1 MNVQVDIAGRYE
13 LRGTLGTGAGTIVHE
28 AFDKL
33 IERRVAVKVVT
44 LPPVE
49 DAETADAM
57 ARFRRGARAAGGLN
71 HPNIVSVFDY
81 GENAEQAWIIMELVE
96 GGSLKSLL
104 DRGEKLPLPRVVQLM
119 TQLLDGLGYS
129 HAKGVVHRDI
139 KPANLMLT
147 PSGTLK
153 IADFGIAR
161 LENSS
166 MTHVGTMMG
175 TPAYMAPEQLR
186 GETVDQR
193 ADLWAAGVVL
203 YQLLSGEKPFSG
215 GITSIMQKVL
225 NTDPVPP
232 SRIGPSPTGTPA
244 IDAIVARAM
253 AKAPEDRFASAAEFA
268 VALQQAA
275 AAVTAGTPVQ
285 AALASPFRR
294 SPEPPED
301 GTVVRPPP
309 RPLLQEPPRTRRLL
323 LPALGGGAV
332 VLALLVAGSLM
343 LGGDRASHA
352 PRQPHNGAPPLPL
365 PQPPEQPPLVP
376 APAPPPV
383 PPAPSPAPPPA
394 PDATTI
400 AAMLRTMPCSLV
412 QATPAGRGGL
422 SVTGLASTAVAEA
435 MRRDLGASGLPP
447 GATRIA
453 LDSFDGPYCRT
464 LDIVRPFA
472 ILGDDA
478 PNLTFTSAN
487 PLREGQGL
495 RFNVTTPPWP
505 ARLHVAYVSEAGEV
519 GHLVQGGTPQP
530 PGTSPVFGDGSR
542 WVATAPFGTDM
553 LVVIASEAPLFQQR
567 RRPEPLEDFNIALAG
582 ALRDAQ
588 QAGRVA
594 VRVVLLRTVPGR

>member
-1 MNVQVDIAGRYE
+1 MNVRVDIAGRYE
-13 LRGTLGTGAGTIVHE
+13 LRGTLGTGAGTVVYE

-33 IERRVAVKVVT
+33 IERRVAVKVVN

-71 HPNIVSVFDY
+71 HPNIVAVFDY

-104 DRGEKLPLPRVVQLM
+104 DTGEKLPLPRIVQLM

-166 MTHVGTMMG
+166 ITHIGTMMG

-225 NTDPVPP
+225 NTDPAPP
-232 SRIGPSPTGTPA
+232 SRIGASPTGTPS

-253 AKAPEDRFASAAEFA
+253 AKAPEDRFATAAEFA
-268 VALQQAA
+268 AALQEAA
-275 AAVTAGTPVQ
+275 ASVAMPGQ
-285 AALASPFRR
+285 ASLASPFRR
-294 SPEPPED
+294 PPEPPDD
-301 GTVVRPPP
+301 GTVVRTPP
-309 RPLLQEPPRTRRLL
+309 RPLLQEPPRARRLL

-332 VLALLVAGSLM
+332 VLALLVGGSMM
-343 LGGDRASHA
+343 LRGDRT
-352 PRQPHNGAPPLPL
+352 PGAPQQEAIAPP
-365 PQPPEQPPLVP
+365 PPPVQPPVQPAPVP
-376 APAPPPV
+376 APALPPV
-383 PPAPSPAPPPA
+383 PAAPTPAPPPA
-394 PDATTI
+394 PDAASV
-400 AAMLRTMPCSLV
+400 AASLRTVPCSLV
-412 QATPAGRGGL
+412 RVTQTGRGVSIAGI
-422 SVTGLASTAVAEA
+422 ANTAAAEA
-435 MRRDLGASGLPP
+435 MRRTLAASGLPL
-447 GATRIA
+447 GTTRIA

-464 LDIVRPFA
+464 LDIARPVA
-472 ILGDDA
+472 ALGEDV
-478 PNLTFTSAN
+478 PNLVFTNAT

-495 RFNVTTPPWP
+495 RFSVTTPPWP
-505 ARLHVAYVSEAGEV
+505 ARLHVAYLSEAGEV
-519 GHLVQGGTPQP
+519 GHIVQGGAPQP
-530 PGTSPVFGDGSR
+530 PNSSISFGDGTR
-542 WVATAPFGTDM
+542 WVARAPFGTDM

-567 RRPEPLEDFNIALAG
+567 RRPEPLDDFDIALAG

-588 QAGRVA
+588 EAGRVA
-594 VRVVLLRTVPGR
+594 IRVVLLQTVPSR

>member
-1 MNVQVDIAGRYE
+1 MNVQADIAGRYE
-13 LRGTLGTGAGTIVHE
+13 LRGTLGTGAGTVVHE
-28 AFDKL
+28 AFDRL
-33 IERRVAVKVVT
+33 IERRVAVKVVN
-44 LPPVE
+44 LPPIE
-49 DAETADAM
+49 DAETADAI

-71 HPNIVSVFDY
+71 HPNIVAVFDY

-96 GGSLKSLL
+96 GGSLKSML
-104 DRGEKLPLPRVVQLM
+104 DTGERPTLPRVVQLM

-129 HAKGVVHRDI
+129 HARGVVHRDI

-147 PSGTLK
+147 PSGMLK

-215 GITSIMQKVL
+215 GITSVMQKVL

-232 SRIGPSPTGTPA
+232 SRIGVPPTGTPS

-268 VALQQAA
+268 AALQQAA
-275 AAVTAGTPVQ
+275 ASLSSPMSASVA
-285 AALASPFRR
+285 ASPFRR
-294 SPEPPED
+294 PPEPPDD
-301 GTVVRPPP
+301 GTVVRPPL
-309 RPLLQEPPRTRRLL
+309 RPLLQEPPRSRRLL
-323 LPALGGGAV
+323 LPLLGGGAV
-332 VLALLVAGSLM
+332 VLALLVTGSLM
-343 LGGDRASHA
+343 LGGTRS
-352 PRQPHNGAPPLPL
+352 PGGPPQQEVAAVSP
-365 PQPPEQPPLVP
+365 PPPAQPPAQPAPVL

-383 PPAPSPAPPPA
+383 PPAPRPAPLPA
-394 PDATTI
+394 PDAASI
-400 AAMLRTMPCSLV
+400 AASLRAMPCSLV
-412 QATPAGRGGL
+412 QVTQAGGGL
-422 SVTGLASTAVAEA
+422 SVAGVASAASAEA
-435 MRRDLGASGLPP
+435 MRRNLAAAGLPP
-447 GATRIA
+447 GATRVA
-453 LDSFDGPYCRT
+453 LDSFSASYCQL
-464 LDIVRPFA
+464 LDIARPFA
-472 ILGDDA
+472 ALGEDA
-478 PNLTFTSAN
+478 PNLAFTSSN

-495 RFNVTTPPWP
+495 RFSVTTPPWP

-519 GHLVQGGTPQP
+519 GHIVQGGTPQP
-530 PGTSPVFGDGSR
+530 PGTSLGFGDGNR

-567 RRPEPLEDFNIALAG
+567 RRPEPLEDFDIALAG

-588 QAGRVA
+588 EAGRVA

>member
-1 MNVQVDIAGRYE
+1 MNVQTDIAGRYE
-13 LRGTLGTGAGTIVHE
+13 LRGVLGTGAGTVVHD
-28 AFDKL
+28 AFDRL
-33 IERRVAVKVVT
+33 IERRVAVKVVN
-44 LPPVE
+44 LPPIE
-49 DAETADAM
+49 DAETADAI

-71 HPNIVSVFDY
+71 HPNIVAVFDY

-104 DRGEKLPLPRVVQLM
+104 DTGGRLPLPRIVQLM

-129 HAKGVVHRDI
+129 HARGVVHRDI

-147 PSGTLK
+147 PSGLLK

-203 YQLLSGEKPFSG
+203 YQLLSGEKPFAG

-232 SRIGPSPTGTPA
+232 SRIGVPPTGTPA
-244 IDAIVARAM
+244 LDAVVARAM

-268 VALQQAA
+268 AALQEVAA
-275 AAVTAGTPVQ
+275 AMGAPGS
-285 AALASPFRR
+285 AAASPFRR
-294 SPEPPED
+294 PLEPLDD

-309 RPLLQEPPRTRRLL
+309 RPLLREPPRSRRLL
-323 LPALGGGAV
+323 LPAIAGGAV
-332 VLALLVAGSLM
+332 VVALLVTGSLM
-343 LGGDRASHA
+343 LGGTRSANPPQQSA
-352 PRQPHNGAPPLPL
+352 AAPPSPA
-365 PQPPEQPPLVP
+365 QPPVQPTAVP

-383 PPAPSPAPPPA
+383 PAAPRPVPPPA
-394 PDATTI
+394 PDAASV
-400 AAMLRTMPCSLV
+400 AASLRAMPCSLV
-412 QATPAGRGGL
+412 QVTQSGSQGL

-435 MRRDLGASGLPP
+435 MRRNLAAANLPP
-447 GATRIA
+447 GATRVT
-453 LDSFDGPYCRT
+453 LDGFDGPYCET

-472 ILGDDA
+472 ALGEEA
-478 PNLTFTSAN
+478 PSLAFANN

-495 RFNVTTPPWP
+495 RFSLTTPTWP
-505 ARLHVAYVSEAGEV
+505 ARMHVAYVSEAGEV
-519 GHLVQGGTPQP
+519 GHVMPGGTAQP
-530 PGTSPVFGDGSR
+530 PGSSINFGDGVR
-542 WVATAPFGTDM
+542 FAARAPFGIDM
-553 LVVIASEAPLFQQR
+553 LVVVASEAPLFQQR
-567 RRPEPLEDFNIALAG
+567 RRPEPLGDFNIALAG

-588 QAGRVA
+588 EAGRVA
-594 VRVVLLRTVPGR
+594 VRVVLLRTVPGP

>member
-1 MNVQVDIAGRYE
+1 MNVRVDIAGRYE

-33 IERRVAVKVVT
+33 IERRVAVKVVN

-232 SRIGPSPTGTPA
+232 SRIGLSPTGTPA

-268 VALQQAA
+268 SVLQQAA
-275 AAVTAGTPVQ
+275 AAVTAAVPAQ
-285 AALASPFRR
+285 SALASPFRR

-343 LGGDRASHA
+343 LGGDRTPQQAG
-352 PRQPHNGAPPLPL
+352 PNIPPP
-365 PQPPEQPPLVP
+365 PPAQPPAQPTPVP

-394 PDATTI
+394 PNAASL
-400 AAMLRTMPCSLV
+400 AAMLRAMPCSLV
-412 QATPAGRGGL
+412 QATPTGRDGL
-422 SVTGLASTAVAEA
+422 SITGLAGTAAAEA
-435 MRRDLGASGLPP
+435 MRRDLGSSGLPP
-447 GATRIA
+447 GATRFA

-464 LDIVRPFA
+464 LDIARPFA
-472 ILGDDA
+472 TLGDDTPSLA
-478 PNLTFTSAN
+478 FTSTN

-495 RFNVTTPPWP
+495 RFSVTTPPWQ

-519 GHLVQGGTPQP
+519 GHIVQGGTPQP
-530 PGTSPVFGDGSR
+530 AGTSLGFGDGNR
-542 WVATAPFGTDM
+542 WTATAPFGTDM

-567 RRPEPLEDFNIALAG
+567 RRPEPLEDFNIALSG
-582 ALRDAQ
+582 ALRDARD
-588 QAGRVA
+588 AGRVA
-594 VRVVLLRTVPGR
+594 VRIVLLRTVPGR